1 MDDSDLRKLFQ
12 EAREA
17 DEASAPDF
25 RRIRRRAAEGRA
37 KSPRLRWGLIALP
50 AAGVLAVG
58 LSLLVAG
65 RGSDTPAR
73 ESVPSEASEVSA
85 LRLDD
90 WTAPTDFLLET
101 PGREL
106 LGSFP
111 PIGTSIPDVSVT
123 DPSTTPKG
131 T

>member
-1 MDDSDLRKLFQ
+1 MDNSDLRKLFQ
-12 EAREA
+12 QAREA

-25 RRIRRRAAEGRA
+25 RGIRSRAARGQATR
-37 KSPRLRWGLIALP
+37 RLRWGRIAFP
-50 AAGVLAVG
+50 ASAALAIG
-58 LSLLVAG
+58 LGLLVAG
-65 RGSDTPAR
+65 RDSHTSSRSA
-73 ESVPSEASEVSA
+73 VPSEISEASA
-85 LRLDD
+85 LTLDE

-111 PIGTSIPDVSVT
+111 PIGTSVPDVSVT

>member
-1 MDDSDLRKLFQ
+1 MMDDSDLRKLFQ

-17 DEASAPDF
+17 DEASATDF
-25 RRIRRRAAEGRA
+25 QRIRRRPAEGQAR
-37 KSPRLRWGLIALP
+37 SPRFRWGLIALP
-50 AAGVLAVG
+50 AAAALAVG
-58 LSLLVAG
+58 LGLLVAG
-65 RGSDTPAR
+65 RGSDPPSR
-73 ESVPSEASEVSA
+73 EAVPSEVSA
-85 LRLDD
+85 LTLDE

-111 PIGTSIPDVSVT
+111 PIGARIPELSVT
-123 DPSTTPKG
+123 HPSTKPKG